1 MDLHLLRIFAKVA
14 EQASFTRAAEQ
25 LGLPKGRVS
34 ACVQTLEAQL
44 GTRLLQR
51 TTRTVRV
58 TPDGEL
64 FLERCQ
70 ALLADAD
77 ELQTLFQ
84 HSPSTLRGRLRVD
97 LPNMLARNVV
107 IPKLPA
113 FLAAHPLL
121 EIELSATDRRVDL
134 VHEGFDCVVRV
145 GSLADSG
152 LVARPVGSMKQ
163 INVASPAYLQR
174 HGTPRTLADLQHHQL
189 IHYTP
194 TLGMPSPGWEFQDGG
209 RACNQP
215 MGGVMTINNTEAYQ
229 AACLA
234 GLGLI
239 QVPELGVRALIAQ
252 GALTEVLPQWVAAP
266 LPVALVYPH
275 RRNLTKRVQ
284 AMMDWLTEVMQAY
297 LGDARD

>member
-25 LGLPKGRVS
+25 LGMPKGRVS
-34 ACVQTLEAQL
+34 ACVQALEAQL

-51 TTRTVRV
+51 TTRTVRI

-64 FLERCQ
+64 FLARCQ

-84 HSPSTLRGRLRVD
+84 SSPSALQGRLRVD
-97 LPNMLARNVV
+97 MPNMLARNVV
-107 IPKLPA
+107 IPQLPH

-121 EIELSATDRRVDL
+121 DIEISATDRRVDL

-145 GSLADSG
+145 GTLADSG
-152 LVARPVGSMKQ
+152 LVARPLGHFKQ
-163 INVASPAYLQR
+163 INVASPAYLRR
-174 HGTPRTLADLQHHQL
+174 HGTPQTLADLQHHRL
-189 IHYTP
+189 VHYTP
-194 TLGMPSPGWEFQDGG
+194 VLGAPQIGWEFHDGERP
-209 RACNQP
+209 RAQA
-215 MGGVMTINNTEAYQ
+215 MGGVVTVNNTEAYQ

-252 GALTEVLPQWVAAP
+252 GLLLEVLPQWVAQP
-266 LPVALVYPH
+266 LPVSLVYPH

-284 AMMDWLTEVMQAY
+284 AMMDWLTEVLQGY
-297 LGDARD
+297 LEG